1 MAPHFQPDGLPE
13 YESRHGHHVNWCHEW
28 QIDQLFAAKDDE
40 TSVTLTENLEEPGQN
55 PLFAAPAYDSEPSGF
70 QPGSIR
76 LLSASVTGDSGRPTY
91 ILLLGEWDSKWS
103 WFMPF
108 SAYTAPATD
117 WELLSALEP
126 VPLQVLQVWNARS
139 CPDEILSRSWYV
151 TACGTDLVK
160 KAQALYAR
168 MVSGGETLSLDLAAR
183 VGTRIFDSSDS
194 RMGYLRTESA
204 RLDHLTGMAL
214 QHDEA
219 ASQDEVPNIVPFV
232 TLVPRRKEP
241 LMLAAAGDSPD
252 RELAFHSWQIEG
264 TDVLVHLVELLG
276 VPDGFTLRVEGDS
289 SDILEGAIVFD
300 GEASKLAM
308 IQEGCSG
315 SKEAPLRFSTNG
327 LKIELVDGQAVQL
340 VPIKN

>member
-1 MAPHFQPDGLPE
+1 MDPIFQPDGLPE
-13 YESRHGHHVNWCHEW
+13 YETRHGHQVNWCREW
-28 QIDQLFAAKDDE
+28 QIDQLFA
-40 TSVTLTENLEEPGQN
+40 ENVEEPDPN
-55 PLFAAPAYDSEPSGF
+55 SLFAAPAYDSEPSGF
-70 QPGSIR
+70 QSGSIR
-76 LLSASVTGDSGRPTY
+76 LLSASVTADSGRPTY
-91 ILLLGEWDSKWS
+91 ILLIGKWDNGWS

-108 SAYTAPATD
+108 STYAAPATD

-168 MVSGGETLSLDLAAR
+168 MVSGGETLSLDLAGR

-204 RLDHLTGMAL
+204 RLDHLTEMAL
-214 QHDEA
+214 QHEEA
-219 ASQDEVPNIVPFV
+219 ASQHEPVNVVPFV
-232 TLVPRRKEP
+232 AHMPRRKEP
-241 LMLAAAGDSPD
+241 LMLVAAGDSPD
-252 RELAFHSWQIEG
+252 RALAIYSWQVEG

-300 GEASKLAM
+300 GEASKLGL

-327 LKIELVDGQAVQL
+327 LKIELVDRQSVHL
-340 VPIKN
+340 VPFNP